1 MSKARAGRRASG
13 SRFAVRVAASEA
25 PARKPS
31 APRAWGNHFATVSV
45 FPPWGRARPR
55 RAEPATSS
63 AAEAPGMAPAAAAAP
78 AGASLTRRSPF
89 PTWGQPVSPTPR
101 SVSRPCR
108 RTGEGTGASMIR
120 RTALICSRSPAAGLP
135 KKIDGSVRVGSL
147 ALAGADGA
155 YAPQPG
161 HEAHRRRRWQVARTP
176 RQIRCLERP
185 PAGFRSP
192 ARRARR
198 YAARHPRPRGAP
210 RKPRPGLPRRP
221 PPTSP
226 PADGSEHPPTIAPVE
241 SHRPRRC
248 RLVR

>member
-1 MSKARAGRRASG
+1 MRSDTA
-13 SRFAVRVAASEA
+13 F
-25 PARKPS
+25 
-31 APRAWGNHFATVSV
+31 F
-45 FPPWGRARPR
+45 
-55 RAEPATSS
+55 S
-63 AAEAPGMAPAAAAAP
+63 AADISRRFLAGLASDLLSAAAAAFVGEEERRDVERAVGVDAPRICSTSVNALISAWRRSISLWRLAIACAISFMALESSDP
-78 AGASLTRRSPF
+78 AMGMSTRR
-89 PTWGQPVSPTPR
+89 GG
-101 SVSRPCR
+101 R
-108 RTGEGTGASMIR
+108 R
-120 RTALICSRSPAAGLP
+120 
-135 KKIDGSVRVGSL
+135 D
-147 ALAGADGA
+147 
-155 YAPQPG
+155 APQPG